1 MAYQENEQLAWQA
14 MEAGR
19 YEVALPLLK
28 ALAERNSEYALL
40 SLGWIYETGA
50 LGEPDK
56 TAARSFYEHAAQ
68 LGNAAA
74 HGRLGSLLLDEGQ
87 EERAKAT
94 FTHGAKLGDKESKS
108 MLGRFSD
115 RDQEQLAYEA
125 IIAGEYKEAL
135 RLLKG
140 LAADSSEYALLSL
153 GWLYESANLGTPDL
167 NLAHSYYERAAKQ
180 GSAEA
185 YRRIGQLWLDEGQE
199 EQARAAFQQGSE
211 AGNIS
216 CMYWLGKMMQEGS
229 GGEADVDRG
238 TKWLEA
244 AAAQGHIYAKRR
256 LLAIEGEKVG
266 SILRKLLIR
275 ARILRLAKDVARE
288 VWKDPD
294 SDKVR

>member
-1 MAYQENEQLAWQA
+1 VTYQDNEQLAWHA

-56 TAARSFYEHAAQ
+56 ATARSFYEHAAE

-74 HGRLGSLLLDEGQ
+74 HGRLGSLLLDEGH
-87 EERAKAT
+87 EEQAKT
-94 FTHGAKLGDKESKS
+94 VFTHGAKLGDEESKS

-115 RDQEQLAYEA
+115 RDQEQLAYKA
-125 IIAGEYKEAL
+125 IIAGEHKEAL
-135 RLLKG
+135 RLLKT

-153 GWLYESANLGTPDL
+153 GWLYETGNLGAPEL
-167 NLAHSYYERAAKQ
+167 NIARSYYERAAKQ

-185 YRRIGQLWLDEGQE
+185 YRRIGQLWLDEGQK
-199 EQARAAFQQGSE
+199 EQARATFKQGAE

-216 CMYWLGKMMQEGS
+216 CMYWLGKMMVEGC
-229 GGEADVDRG
+229 GGEADVSRG
-238 TKWLEA
+238 TEWLEA
-244 AAAQGHIYAKRR
+244 AAAQGHVFAKRK

-266 SILRKLLIR
+266 SIFRKLLIKG
-275 ARILRLAKDVARE
+275 RILGLAKDVARE